1 MLAKFDELKTY
12 LPEFYQQL
20 QEAAAYL
27 AALGVQMDG
36 VHEDTM
42 QARDN
47 NFVFLAGADAV
58 TRLEKFMQIPFD
70 PARTLEDRKRLIASF
85 FVGNNRIGAT
95 EIKELIKVFTPSPTD
110 VTFAAS
116 TINVR
121 VTRDIEDT
129 FILGDFYFILLKK
142 IPAHLDLVITV
153 LSTFETSFYVGG
165 AMTQY
170 KEEVID
176 A

>member
-1 MLAKFDELKTY
+1 MAKFDELKTY

-27 AALGVQMDG
+27 AALGAQMDG
-36 VHEDTM
+36 VHGDTM

-47 NFVFLAGADAV
+47 NFVFLADADTV

-70 PARTLEDRKRLIASF
+70 PARTLSDRKRLIASF
-85 FVGNNRIGAT
+85 FVGNSRIGAS

-110 VTFAAS
+110 VTFADS
-116 TINVR
+116 TVNVR

-129 FILGDFYFILLKK
+129 FILADFYFILLKK

-153 LSTFETSFYVGG
+153 LSTFEVSIYTGAVMTS
-165 AMTQY
+165 Y
-170 KEEVID
+170 KEEVIGT
-176 A
+176 